1 MYSLNTI
8 SHSRKILFLLFFL
21 YSSTI
26 SWAQFKVSGSVLNA
40 GTGAPLA
47 QASVYINNS
56 TSGAVSN
63 EKGEFEFMVKRPGF
77 YEIVVS
83 YVGFQTLVYKA
94 TIQDKDLRITFK
106 LDPKPT
112 ALRNVVVLTDKTRQR
127 WLKIFRDNF
136 LGITAAAVRSKIEN
150 EDEVLFEVEEN
161 SKAIMAFS
169 NVPLIIVNK
178 ELGYRIHFQLE
189 SFYFHQQEGR
199 TYFFGYTRYEELK
212 ERNKVPARYIKNRIN
227 AYKGSSMH
235 FFHSLIDNDL
245 SEQGFALLRMQPLER
260 SDVRAQQGNGMNTF
274 RFGGDRMYVG
284 AAVEVDSI
292 LKKDTNQTEG
302 AVYSMQWEGRLRI
315 KYRFDPSGK
324 SFLMRTQLLSD
335 GIGKGT
341 TSYIDLL
348 EKPLF
353 LDKNGAMYNPMA
365 IQLSGYWSYE
375 KLANML
381 PINYRP
387 GD

>member
-1 MYSLNTI
+1 MYSLNFF
-8 SHSRKILFLLFFL
+8 SRSRKSLFLLFFL
-21 YSSTI
+21 CMSAFT
-26 SWAQFKVSGSVLNA
+26 WAQFKVSGTVVNA
-40 GTGAPLA
+40 GTGKPLS

-63 EKGEFEFMVKRPGF
+63 ENGEFEFVVKRPGF
-77 YEIVVS
+77 YEVVVS

-94 TIQDKDLRITFK
+94 SIQDKDLRITFK

-136 LGITAAAVRSKIEN
+136 LGITASAARAKIEN
-150 EDEVLFEVEEN
+150 EDEVLFEVEDN

-169 NVPLIIVNK
+169 NVPLVIINR
-178 ELGYRIHFQLE
+178 ELGYKIYFQLE
-189 SFYFHQQEGR
+189 SFYYHQQEGR

-212 ERNKVPARYIKNRIN
+212 EGNKVPARYIRNRIN

-235 FFHSLIDNDL
+235 FFHALIDNDL
-245 SEQGFALLRMQPLER
+245 TEEGFSLLRMQPLER
-260 SDVRAQQGNGMNTF
+260 SDPRVSQGNGMNTF
-274 RFGGDRMYVG
+274 RFGGDKMYVG
-284 AAVEVDSI
+284 AAVNVDSL
-292 LKKDTNQTEG
+292 LKKDTTKTEG
-302 AVYSMQWEGRLRI
+302 ATYSMDWQGRLRI

-324 SFLMRTQLLSD
+324 SYLMRTQLLSD

-348 EKPLF
+348 EAPLY

>member
-1 MYSLNTI
+1 MYSLNI
-8 SHSRKILFLLFFL
+8 FFYCRKLSLLLFFL
-21 YSSTI
+21 CTSAFT
-26 SWAQFKVSGSVLNA
+26 WAQFKVSGTVVNA
-40 GTGAPLA
+40 VTGKPLS

-63 EKGEFEFMVKRPGF
+63 ENGAFEFVVKRPGF
-77 YEIVVS
+77 YEVVVS

-94 TIQDKDLRITFK
+94 SIQDKDLRITFK

-136 LGITAAAVRSKIEN
+136 LGITASAARAKIEN

-169 NVPLIIVNK
+169 NVPLVITNR
-178 ELGYRIHFQLE
+178 ELGYKIYFQLE
-189 SFYFHQQEGR
+189 SFYYHQQEGR

-212 ERNKVPARYIKNRIN
+212 ERNKVPARYIRNRIN

-235 FFHSLIDNDL
+235 FLHALIDNDIT
-245 SEQGFALLRMQPLER
+245 EQGFSLLRMQPLSR
-260 SDVRAQQGNGMNTF
+260 TDARANQGNSMNTF
-274 RFGGDRMYVG
+274 RFGGDKMYVG
-284 AAVEVDSI
+284 AAVTVDSI
-292 LKKDTNQTEG
+292 LKKDSTQTEG
-302 AVYSMQWEGRLRI
+302 AAYAMNWEGKLRI
-315 KYRFDPSGK
+315 KYRFDPAGK
-324 SFLMRTQLLSD
+324 SYLMRTQLLSD

-348 EKPLF
+348 EAPLF